1 MVKEEANLIEKA
13 AQERQ
18 LEIEKLVDT
27 QAELFNKSFEKV
39 GEETKKLSK
48 CCEEKTLE
56 LKKGLSAN

>member
-1 MVKEEANLIEKA
+1 MVKEEANFIEKA

-39 GEETKKLSK
+39 GEETKKLS
-48 CCEEKTLE
+48 
-56 LKKGLSAN
+56 